1 MEAHKYDRFG
11 YKDFVLDDDFRAWL
25 DGTAPENDHLWE
37 KWLLANPSRHPEIE
51 KARKIVY
58 ALDFHGKPVPTYD
71 IEQQW
76 KRLESSVAAA
86 EAEKAD
92 SGATTRRIAFGRVF
106 RLLAAACVVVGA
118 FFLANR
124 YLVDRNAPASA
135 FVPVEHKA
143 ANGQQRKLVL
153 PDGTHVTLN
162 AGSAISYPEKFEK
175 NSRKVTLTGEAFF
188 NVKRNEKAPFVIT
201 TGDVVTKVLGTSFN
215 IRAYPENKAVQV
227 AVVEGKVKV
236 NAKIG
241 SEDQNACVFLSKS
254 EMATFQQEAG
264 ELIVSTYDEKEQI
277 GWKDGMLYFQKADF
291 HSTIVKL
298 ERWYGVKFEVA
309 KGVRMDA
316 DWRFSGKFQDK
327 PLDYI
332 LGVMSYPNRFAYKID
347 HNIVNLQ

>member
-1 MEAHKYDRFG
+1 LEAHKYDRFG

-25 DGTAPENDHLWE
+25 NGTNPGNDHLWE
-37 KWLLANPSRHPEIE
+37 KWLLANPSCRPEIE

-58 ALDFHGKPVPTYD
+58 ALHFQGKPASTYD

-76 KRLESSVAAA
+76 KRLESSIVPDVQQTAVD
-86 EAEKAD
+86 KP
-92 SGATTRRIAFGRVF
+92 RRIAFRRVF
-106 RLLAAACVVVGA
+106 RLLAAACVLVSA
-118 FFLANR
+118 FFLTNR
-124 YLVDRNAPASA
+124 YLTYHSAPASA
-135 FVPVEHKA
+135 FVSVEHKS

-153 PDGTHVTLN
+153 PDGTRVMLN
-162 AGSAISYPEKFEK
+162 AGSSISYPEEFEE
-175 NSRKVTLTGEAFF
+175 NIRKVSLTGEAFF
-188 NVKRNEKAPFVIT
+188 DVIRNEKAPFVII
-201 TGDVVTKVLGTSFN
+201 TGEVVTKVLGTSFN

-254 EMATFQQEAG
+254 EMATFQKEAG
-264 ELIVSTYDEKEQI
+264 ELIVSIYDEKEQI
-277 GWKDGMLYFQKADF
+277 GWKDGMLYFQKSDF
-291 HSTIVKL
+291 RSTILKL

-309 KGVRMDA
+309 PGVRMDA

-332 LGVMSYPNRFAYKID
+332 LGVMSYPNRFSYKV
-347 HNIVNLQ
+347 NNRIVNLQ

>member
-1 MEAHKYDRFG
+1 MDAQKYDQFS

-25 DGTAPENDHLWE
+25 NGTAPENDHQWE
-37 KWLLANPSRHPEIE
+37 HWLQANPSRHPEIE
-51 KARKIVY
+51 KARKIVL
-58 ALDFHGKPVPTYD
+58 ALHFQGKPVPAYD

-76 KRLESSVAAA
+76 KRLESSIAVSDVQKTVA
-86 EAEKAD
+86 D
-92 SGATTRRIAFGRVF
+92 PPRRLGLRRVF
-106 RLLAAACVVVGA
+106 KLLAAACVLTGA

-124 YLVDRNAPASA
+124 YLTNHQAPASA
-135 FVPVEHKA
+135 YAPVESKT

-153 PDGTHVTLN
+153 PDGTRVTLN
-162 AGSAISYPEKFEK
+162 AGSAISYPEAFEG
-175 NSRKVTLTGEAFF
+175 NIRKVTLTGEAFF
-188 NVKRNEKAPFVIT
+188 DVVRNEKAAFVIT

-227 AVVEGKVKV
+227 AVVSGKVKV
-236 NAKIG
+236 NARIG

-277 GWKDGMLYFQKADF
+277 GWKDGMLYFQKSDF
-291 HSTIVKL
+291 KSTILKL

-309 KGVRMDA
+309 PGVRMDA
-316 DWRFSGKFQDK
+316 DWRFSGKFQEK

-332 LGVMSYPNRFAYKID
+332 LGVMSYPNRFSYKVND
-347 HNIVNLQ
+347 SIVKLQ